1 MYDWSA
7 CLRIW
12 TQPYRLCV
20 ATTSERSLAVIID
33 VATDAMLAIDQMAG
47 LLPGMQVSVAGVSTP
62 TRQPLSGHI
71 SSQHAYNCLADCV
84 QNINELYES
93 PNPYF
98 VHPIL
103 PEAIFH

>member
-7 CLRIW
+7 CFIIW

-20 ATTSERSLAVIID
+20 ATTSERSLTVIID

-71 SSQHAYNCLADCV
+71 SPQHAYNRLADCV
-84 QNINELYES
+84 QNMNELYGS
-93 PNPYF
+93 PNPYV
-98 VHPIL
+98 VHLIL
-103 PEAIFH
+103 PDNVLH